1 MAAENAASASVG
13 DADAGATGTGGT
25 GGSPGQW
32 RAMQIAILRVL
43 NVLPSKMNI
52 KIEIF
57 KGICVAGAFCGV
69 KVSVQDESMIYVL
82 RKSGCWSS
90 S

>member
-1 MAAENAASASVG
+1 
-13 DADAGATGTGGT
+13 
-25 GGSPGQW
+25 
-32 RAMQIAILRVL
+32 MQIGILRVL

-69 KVSVQDESMIYVL
+69 KVSVQDESGIYVL
-82 RKSGCWSS
+82 RKSSMRVILIEAPIVVGPSHS
-90 S
+90 GHFHSLVQ